1 MSKTKT
7 PRGIKAT
14 PAKSEAPDDVPQFF
28 RVNVEVGDLDE
39 AISFYTDLLGLQ
51 GRKQAGRRCYFDCG
65 PVTLQVL
72 DVSSNGQPHAAAKS
86 LYFTVE
92 NLEAVFD
99 RAKALSCLSRE
110 DVHDAPAGGK
120 HETEARSIITR
131 RLAEELDTYCRANGL
146 DRPML
151 RFSDAG
157 SDAAA
162 GVLLQY
168 YKQSHP
174 IAVPDEWLF
183 LVGDP
188 FKSNGRETSEFY
200 LMKEEEGAL
209 PDGVTNHVW
218 LATYGS
224 HRLIRLFRAT
234 PGPQRQ

>member
-1 MSKTKT
+1 MMSKAKT

-92 NLEAVFD
+92 NLEAAFE

-110 DVHDAPAGGK
+110 DVHDAPAGAIVVRPWG
-120 HETEARSIITR
+120 ERSF
-131 RLAEELDTYCRANGL
+131 Y
-146 DRPML
+146 
-151 RFSDAG
+151 
-157 SDAAA
+157 
-162 GVLLQY
+162 
-168 YKQSHP
+168 
-174 IAVPDEWLF
+174 AV
-183 LVGDP
+183 DP
-188 FKSNGRETSEFY
+188 WGNPLCFV
-200 LMKEEEGAL
+200 EEGTVYT
-209 PDGVTNHVW
+209 G
-218 LATYGS
+218 
-224 HRLIRLFRAT
+224 
-234 PGPQRQ
+234 